1 MPIDYENLTKERL
14 MELLP
19 TDPHLYVEKID
30 LGGAGRWQI
39 ALADSEDFRKSIFL
53 DNRIKLVSSKKWV
66 LSNRDILQPSFP
78 PNTAK
83 NINYIFH
90 ISHVGST
97 LISRLLGEVDHIH
110 SLREPVVLRNLSGF
124 CNEIHLPESRISPR
138 LFNTALSRTLFLLTR
153 RFRDTDIPVI
163 KSTSYANVLADQI
176 LASKPSPQSLMV
188 FCTLENYLPVILK
201 GSSGWRDIVDQSQS
215 RIKRLYRMLNEA
227 PWSLYG
233 LSPGELIAMSWLSE
247 MLTLWLACKNHPS
260 QVLWID
266 FDDFLTKT
274 DDYLQKIN
282 THLDLK
288 YSDQDYGVVLNSG
301 LLMKYSKGEHQF
313 GPEDRIKELD
323 QVREKSQVEIK
334 KGLDWLTNSA
344 ARYPIVHEVMH
355 RFMK

>member
-1 MPIDYENLTKERL
+1 MPLDYENLTKERL
-14 MELLP
+14 LELLP
-19 TDPHLYVEKID
+19 TDPHLYVERFD
-30 LGGAGRWQI
+30 LAGAGRWQI
-39 ALADSEDFRKSIFL
+39 ALANAQDFRKSIFL
-53 DNRIKLVSSKKWV
+53 DNRIKLTSSKKWV
-66 LSNRDILQPSFP
+66 LNNRDILRPSFP
-78 PNTAK
+78 QNSTQ

-124 CNEIHLPESRISPR
+124 RNEIHLPESRISPE
-138 LFNTALSRTLFLLTR
+138 LFNASLSRTLYLLTR
-153 RFRDTDIPVI
+153 RFRDTDIGVI
-163 KSTSYANVLADQI
+163 KSTSYANVLAEQI

-201 GSSGWRDIVDQSQS
+201 GSSGWQDIVDQSQD
-215 RIKRLYRMLNEA
+215 RIKRLYRMLNQT
-227 PWSLYG
+227 PWTLYG

-247 MLTLWLACKNHPS
+247 MLTLWLAYKNHPS

-266 FDDFLTKT
+266 FDDFLIKT

-282 THLDLK
+282 THLGLK
-288 YSDQDYGVVLNSG
+288 YSDKDLDTVLNSG

-313 GPEDRIKELD
+313 SPEDRIKELD
-323 QVREKSQVEIK
+323 LVREKSQIEIK

-344 ARYPIVHEVMH
+344 ARYPIVNEVMQ